1 MIHNVTENME
11 CLACGSQ
18 HLFPS
23 LTLGQQPLANDFVAE
38 ATKLPTYPL
47 GVNVCNDC
55 YHVQLTHTV
64 DPKIIYSNYLY
75 VAGTSQTLK
84 DYSKWFAGY
93 VVETMTNSRPVDW
106 THRNGLCDTVLDI
119 GCNDGTQLDCFTEYN
134 VETYGVDPAENIY
147 PTSSAK
153 HNVVCDY
160 FGPDI
165 VNKLPVHLKF
175 DAITAQNVFAH
186 NPNPLE
192 FLKICSKL
200 MDEHTHLFIQT
211 SQADMI
217 LNNEFDTIYHEHINF
232 FNANS
237 MNELAK
243 RANLNLIDVIKTPIH
258 GNSYV
263 FVLTKLIK
271 RDNNISNIIKNE
283 SKLLDLNTY
292 ENWKNSTIEN
302 MSILKETIHDLK
314 ADGYTIIGYG
324 AAAKGNTLL
333 NYIDTPLD
341 LIIDDSPLK
350 QNLYAPGTN
359 SPIKSIDALK
369 EFSKDTKIVFM
380 PLAWN
385 FFTEISQRIKAVR
398 NEPQDKFLKYF
409 PKVEVV

>member
-1 MIHNVTENME
+1 MNNVTENIE
-11 CLACGSQ
+11 CLACGGTQ
-18 HLFPS
+18 LFPS
-23 LTLGQQPLANDFVAE
+23 LNLGQQPLANDFVPE
-38 ATKLPTYPL
+38 VSKLPTYPL

-55 YHVQLTHTV
+55 HHLQLTHTV

-84 DYSKWFAGY
+84 DYSEWFAGY
-93 VVETMTNSRPVDW
+93 VSERLS
-106 THRNGLCDTVLDI
+106 GLSYNVLDI
-119 GCNDGTQLDCFTEYN
+119 GCNDGTQLDCFVKHN
-134 VETYGVDPAENIY
+134 MNTYGVDPAENIH

-153 HNVVCDY
+153 HSVICDF
-160 FGPDI
+160 FGPE
-165 VNKLPVHLKF
+165 VVGKLSHVKY

-186 NPNPLE
+186 NQNPLE
-192 FLKICSKL
+192 FLETCSAL
-200 MDEHTHLFIQT
+200 MDTHTQLFIQT
-211 SQADMI
+211 SQADMV

-232 FNANS
+232 FNTNS

-243 RANLNLIDVIKTPIH
+243 RANLDLIDVIKTPIH
-258 GNSYV
+258 GTSYV
-263 FVLTKLIK
+263 FVFSKLLK
-271 RDNNISNIIKNE
+271 RENHISNIIKSE
-283 SKLLDLNTY
+283 SKLLDTQTY
-292 ENWKNSTIEN
+292 IDWEASTIAN
-302 MSILKETIHDLK
+302 MTVLKSTIDNLK
-314 ADGYTIIGYG
+314 REGYKVIGYG

-359 SPIKSIDALK
+359 SPIKSVDALK
-369 EFSKDTKIVFM
+369 EFSKETKIVFM

-409 PKVEVV
+409 PNVEVV

>member
-1 MIHNVTENME
+1 MTHNVTENME
-11 CLACGSQ
+11 CLACGSK

-23 LTLGQQPLANDFVAE
+23 LTLGKQPLANNFISEKID
-38 ATKLPTYPL
+38 LPVYPL
-47 GVNVCNDC
+47 GVNVCNNC

-93 VVETMTNSRPVDW
+93 VSERLT
-106 THRNGLCDTVLDI
+106 GLSYNILDI
-119 GCNDGTQLDCFTEYN
+119 GCNDGTQLDCFTKHSMN
-134 VETYGVDPAENIY
+134 TYGVDPAENIY
-147 PTSSAK
+147 ATSSEN
-153 HNVVCDY
+153 HNVICDF
-160 FGPDI
+160 FGPNI
-165 VNKLPVHLKF
+165 VNKLPKVNF

-192 FLKICSKL
+192 FLQTCTQL
-200 MDEHTHLFIQT
+200 MDDHTQLFIQT

-232 FNANS
+232 FNVNS

-263 FVLTKLIK
+263 FVFSKLIK
-271 RDNNISNIIKNE
+271 REHHISNIIKSE
-283 SKLLDLNTY
+283 SKLLNIKTYDDWKENTI
-292 ENWKNSTIEN
+292 KN
-302 MSILKETIHDLK
+302 MSTLKITMNDFK
-314 ADGYTIIGYG
+314 ANGYVIVGYG

-369 EFSKDTKIVFM
+369 ELSKDTKILFM

-385 FFTEISQRIKAVR
+385 FFTEISKRIKAVR

-409 PKVEVV
+409 PNVEVV

>member
-1 MIHNVTENME
+1 MNNVTENIE
-11 CLACGSQ
+11 CLACGGTQ
-18 HLFPS
+18 LFPS
-23 LTLGQQPLANDFVAE
+23 LNLGQQPLANDFVPE
-38 ATKLPTYPL
+38 VSKLPTYPL

-55 YHVQLTHTV
+55 HHLQLTHTV

-84 DYSKWFAGY
+84 DYSEWFAGY
-93 VVETMTNSRPVDW
+93 VSERLS
-106 THRNGLCDTVLDI
+106 GLSYNVLDI
-119 GCNDGTQLDCFTEYN
+119 GCNDGTQLDCFVKHN
-134 VETYGVDPAENIY
+134 MNTYGVDPAENIH

-153 HNVVCDY
+153 HSVICDF
-160 FGPDI
+160 FGPE
-165 VNKLPVHLKF
+165 VVGKLSHVKY

-186 NPNPLE
+186 NQNPLE
-192 FLKICSKL
+192 FLETCSAL
-200 MDEHTHLFIQT
+200 MDTHTQLFIQT
-211 SQADMI
+211 SQADMV

-232 FNANS
+232 FNTNS

-243 RANLNLIDVIKTPIH
+243 RANLDLIDVIKTPIH
-258 GNSYV
+258 GTSYV
-263 FVLTKLIK
+263 FVFSKLLK
-271 RDNNISNIIKNE
+271 RENHISNIIKSE
-283 SKLLDLNTY
+283 SKLLNTQTY
-292 ENWKNSTIEN
+292 IDWEASTIAN
-302 MSILKETIHDLK
+302 MTVLKSTIDNLK
-314 ADGYTIIGYG
+314 REGYKVIGYG

-409 PKVEVV
+409 PNVEVV

>member
-1 MIHNVTENME
+1 MTHNVTENME
-11 CLACGSQ
+11 CLACGSK

-23 LTLGQQPLANDFVAE
+23 LTLGKQPLANNFISEKID
-38 ATKLPTYPL
+38 LPVYPL
-47 GVNVCNDC
+47 GVNVCNNC

-93 VVETMTNSRPVDW
+93 VSERLT
-106 THRNGLCDTVLDI
+106 GLSYNVLDI
-119 GCNDGTQLDCFTEYN
+119 GCNDGTQLDCFTKHN
-134 VETYGVDPAENIY
+134 MKTYGVDPAENIY
-147 PTSSAK
+147 ATSSEN
-153 HNVVCDY
+153 HNVICDF
-160 FGPDI
+160 FGPNI
-165 VNKLPVHLKF
+165 VNKLPKVKF

-192 FLKICSKL
+192 FLQTCTQL
-200 MDEHTHLFIQT
+200 MDDHTQLFIQT

-232 FNANS
+232 FNVNS

-263 FVLTKLIK
+263 FVFSKLIK
-271 RDNNISNIIKNE
+271 REYHISNIIKSE
-283 SKLLDLNTY
+283 SKLLNIKTYDDWKENTI
-292 ENWKNSTIEN
+292 KN
-302 MSILKETIHDLK
+302 MSTLKITMNDFK
-314 ADGYTIIGYG
+314 ANGYVIVGYG

-369 EFSKDTKIVFM
+369 ELSKDTKILFM

-385 FFTEISQRIKAVR
+385 FFTEISKRIKAVR

-409 PKVEVV
+409 PNVEVV